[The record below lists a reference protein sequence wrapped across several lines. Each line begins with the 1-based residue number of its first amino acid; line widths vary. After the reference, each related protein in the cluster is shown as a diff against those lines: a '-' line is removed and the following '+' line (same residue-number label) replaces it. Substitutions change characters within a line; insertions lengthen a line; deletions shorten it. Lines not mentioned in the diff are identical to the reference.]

1 MNNSS
6 EKKFNILAF
15 FFAPGYYAGRG
26 EIKKGIMYAILGS
39 IPVVF
44 LISPF
49 VAAIKAKNLEGTSF
63 NWGKALGATVFH
75 LFLVLVVLTALKSA

>member
-6 EKKFNILAF
+6 AKKFNILAF

-26 EIKKGIMYAILGS
+26 EIKKGIIYAILGS

-44 LISPF
+44 VISPF
-49 VAAIKAKNLEGTSF
+49 VAAIKAKSMKETSF
-63 NWGKALGATVFH
+63 HWGKAIGATLLH